1 MNIVWVLVVAGAVAL
16 VSCDDAPKDPELE
29 AVQQKLRKLELIE
42 KFIDAIPSN
51 RKTAEQRSDC
61 IPVGGQCTLIAGL
74 NCCGFRNW
82 CNYNDEYVPA
92 DEYNPPRYIN
102 RCREGSM
109 TAYAEDMWN
118 EYIG

>member
-1 MNIVWVLVVAGAVAL
+1 MNTFWVFIVASALVL
-16 VSCDDAPKDPELE
+16 VSCDDAPNDPELK

-51 RKTAEQRSDC
+51 RKTTEQRSSEQRSDC
-61 IPVGGQCTLIAGL
+61 IPVGGQCSLIAGL

-92 DEYNPPRYIN
+92 DEYNP
-102 RCREGSM
+102 
-109 TAYAEDMWN
+109 
-118 EYIG
+118 